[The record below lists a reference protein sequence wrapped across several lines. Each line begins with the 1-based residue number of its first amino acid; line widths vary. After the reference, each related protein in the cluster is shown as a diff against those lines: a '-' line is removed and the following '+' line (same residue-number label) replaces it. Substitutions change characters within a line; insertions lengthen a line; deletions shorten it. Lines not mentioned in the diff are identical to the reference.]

1 MMVPYFWRRWRLP
14 FASWPDRL
22 RNPRTEAIFGRR
34 PSCAFGLVPVVFGE
48 VSHPG
53 IVQRIVAR
61 TATIA
66 VALVVVGL
74 AWYRFAAADRE
85 ALSRSLACP
94 LSGRFVRG
102 GDVEMFVQQDGPA
115 NGPAVLFVHGTGAWS
130 QIWRRTMDT
139 LATKGFHV
147 VAVDVP
153 PFGFSER
160 PANADYGDEA
170 QARRILAVA
179 EALHLT
185 GITLVGHSFG
195 ARPAMEAYFLDS
207 LRFSRIVLVDAALG
221 LEAPVAQPPRI
232 ALRTLLAIAPLRNA
246 IVSATLT
253 NPALTGRLLRKAVS
267 DQSTVTPEQVAMF
280 QRPLTVQHTTAAFG
294 AWLRPFILTH
304 ERSLAALRPLYESL
318 GVPTLILWGGAD
330 AITPVAQGRDLAKL
344 IPGAKLVE
352 LAGVG
357 HIPAIEAPEQF
368 DAALLAFLE
377 RR

>member
-1 MMVPYFWRRWRLP
+1 
-14 FASWPDRL
+14 
-22 RNPRTEAIFGRR
+22 
-34 PSCAFGLVPVVFGE
+34 
-48 VSHPG
+48 
-53 IVQRIVAR
+53 
-61 TATIA
+61 
-66 VALVVVGL
+66 
-74 AWYRFAAADRE
+74 
-85 ALSRSLACP
+85 
-94 LSGRFVRG
+94 
-102 GDVEMFVQQDGPA
+102 
-115 NGPAVLFVHGTGAWS
+115 
-130 QIWRRTMDT
+130 
-139 LATKGFHV
+139 
-147 VAVDVP
+147 
-153 PFGFSER
+153 
-160 PANADYGDEA
+160 
-170 QARRILAVA
+170 VA

-185 GITLVGHSFG
+185 GITLVAHSFG

-246 IVSATLT
+246 IVAATLT
-253 NPALTGRLLRKAVS
+253 NPALTGRFLRKAVS
-267 DQSTVTPEQVAMF
+267 DQSTVTREQVAMF

-344 IPGAKLVE
+344 IPGASLVE

-368 DAALLAFLE
+368 DGALLAFLE